1 MSEQIRVAVDGMGGD
16 NAPGEIVRGAV
27 KAANSRR
34 DIRII
39 LIGRQEAID
48 RELAK
53 YTYSKEQIQVV
64 HASQVIET
72 AEPPVAAIRSKKD
85 SSIVVGMNMVKR
97 QEADAF
103 VSAGSTGAVLVG
115 GQVIVGRI
123 KGIERPPLASLIPT
137 RKGVTLLLDCGAN
150 VDARPSH
157 MVQFARMGSIYMENV
172 MGVSHPRVG
181 IVNIGAEEEKG
192 NALVKE
198 TFPLLKECKD
208 LNFTGSVEARD
219 IPFGACDVAVSEAFA
234 GNIVLK
240 MYEGTASA
248 LLGVLKKSMMSGVR
262 SRLGALLLKPA
273 LKRSLKAFDA
283 SRYGGAPLLGLNGLV
298 VKTHG
303 SSKAVEIENSIIQC
317 VQFKE
322 QRINEKIKEHIASEN
337 LNA

>member
-1 MSEQIRVAVDGMGGD
+1 
-16 NAPGEIVRGAV
+16 
-27 KAANSRR
+27 
-34 DIRII
+34 
-39 LIGRQEAID
+39 
-48 RELAK
+48 
-53 YTYSKEQIQVV
+53 
-64 HASQVIET
+64 
-72 AEPPVAAIRSKKD
+72 D

-103 VSAGSTGAVLVG
+103 VSAGRTGAVLVG

-137 RKGVTLLLDCGAN
+137 SKGVTLLLDCGAN

-219 IPFGACDVAVSEAFA
+219 IPFGACDVAV
-234 GNIVLK
+234 
-240 MYEGTASA
+240 
-248 LLGVLKKSMMSGVR
+248 
-262 SRLGALLLKPA
+262 
-273 LKRSLKAFDA
+273 
-283 SRYGGAPLLGLNGLV
+283 
-298 VKTHG
+298 
-303 SSKAVEIENSIIQC
+303 
-317 VQFKE
+317 
-322 QRINEKIKEHIASEN
+322 
-337 LNA
+337 